1 MKNSPQKI
9 YGPITIIYCPN
20 FLGLFNICKG
30 FQFPKKLLY
39 NLFSSEKTALTLFN
53 FFHYYFNVHFS
64 IFERFPIRSLKFES
78 FGFLITSKK
87 EGELF

>member
-20 FLGLFNICKG
+20 FLGLFNICEG

-39 NLFSSEKTALTLFN
+39 DLFSSEKMELTLFN
-53 FFHYYFNVHFS
+53 FF
-64 IFERFPIRSLKFES
+64 I
-78 FGFLITSKK
+78 ITSMFSF
-87 EGELF
+87 LFLKDFLLEV